1 MSKLYRAA
9 VGAFTAALIASAA
22 QADGPDISAQRLL
35 RAWKG
40 EDPGMR
46 MVAEVIASAFA
57 SGLSWKGT
65 LAGKEVYCPPQGFK
79 GGQVMAALD
88 QFLVSNPDLAEKSYG
103 DAMAA
108 SLSRA
113 FPCQP
118 QYLEASI
125 RLRAQRLAPRPP
137 KSGNP
142 GV

>member
-9 VGAFTAALIASAA
+9 AGAFAVALIASAVH
-22 QADGPDISAQRLL
+22 ADGPDISAQRLL
-35 RAWKG
+35 ESWKG

-65 LAGKEVYCPPQGFK
+65 LGGKEVYCPPPGLK
-79 GGQVMAALD
+79 GGQVMTTLD
-88 QFLVSNPDLAEKSYG
+88 QFLASNPDKAEKSYG

-113 FPCQP
+113 FPC
-118 QYLEASI
+118 EA
-125 RLRAQRLAPRPP
+125 Q
-137 KSGNP
+137 
-142 GV
+142 

>member
-1 MSKLYRAA
+1 MNKLYSVAIGVFA
-9 VGAFTAALIASAA
+9 VTLIASAA

-35 RAWKG
+35 DSWKG

-65 LAGKEVYCPPQGFK
+65 LGGKEVYCPPQGLK
-79 GGQVMAALD
+79 GGQVMTTLD
-88 QFLVSNPDLAEKSYG
+88 QFLVSNPDMAEKSYG

-113 FPCQP
+113 FPCQT
-118 QYLEASI
+118 Q
-125 RLRAQRLAPRPP
+125 
-137 KSGNP
+137 
-142 GV
+142 